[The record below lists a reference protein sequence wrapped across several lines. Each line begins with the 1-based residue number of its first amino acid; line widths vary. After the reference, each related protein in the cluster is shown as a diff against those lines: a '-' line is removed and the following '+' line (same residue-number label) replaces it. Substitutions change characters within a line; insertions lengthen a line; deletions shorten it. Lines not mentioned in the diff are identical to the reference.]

1 MAIKK
6 KKIVIIGIAG
16 LGNMLLFMPV
26 LENIRRQ
33 YPFSK
38 ITLLTFQLEG
48 DHWLVESDLVDDVM
62 FFHWFKYKDVPT
74 KEKILMSIQMVKA
87 IVSLRLSRFDISI
100 WPCVVNTSIKMEILS
115 ALIGAKMRLLH
126 SGNLPILN
134 HLVFMP
140 PRTHLVVHNI
150 NLFRVIN
157 NEVTLPEEIRLP
169 IQKEEIDM
177 GKKTLDSLGIG
188 NECTII
194 GFQPGGNRTIDPY
207 RQWQP
212 EKFATLG
219 DRFCGT
225 IKGKVKIFLFGSRS
239 EKPLLDSIAA
249 QAKHEFHVISDLS
262 LREVAALI
270 SHFDLFIANDSGLMH
285 LASAV
290 GTRVLGILGLTDP
303 QMTGPWGSRTHVIR
317 MELPCSP
324 CYVEGYQ
331 KHCLHHACLN
341 ELSADDVFSVALGL
355 LKGDKNG
362 SNTQKVYN
370 IEKPEILP
378 LAFQALSDPKRKNKD
393 KQ

>member
-1 MAIKK
+1 MR
-6 KKIVIIGIAG
+6 KIVIIGIAG

-26 LENIRRQ
+26 LANLRRQ
-33 YPFSK
+33 YPFSR
-38 ITLLTFQLEG
+38 ITLLTSQLEG
-48 DHWLVESDLVDDVM
+48 DHWLIESNLIDDVM
-62 FFHWFKYKDVPT
+62 LFPWFKYKDVPT

-87 IVSLRLSRFDISI
+87 IISLRLSRFDISI
-100 WPCVVNTSIKMEILS
+100 WPCVVNTTIKMEILS
-115 ALIGAKMRLLH
+115 ALIGAKLRLLH
-126 SGNLPILN
+126 YGNLPILN
-134 HLVFMP
+134 HLVSMP

-150 NLFRVIN
+150 NLFREIN
-157 NEVTLPEEIRLP
+157 NEVTIPDEVRLP
-169 IQKEEIDM
+169 IQKEEIAM
-177 GKKTLDSLGIG
+177 GKKTLDYLGIG
-188 NECTII
+188 NSCTII
-194 GFQPGGNRTIDPY
+194 GFQPGGNRAFDAN
-207 RQWQP
+207 RQWSP
-212 EKFATLG
+212 EKFVALG
-219 DRFCGT
+219 DRLCGT

-239 EKPLLDSIAA
+239 EKPLLDSISA
-249 QAKHEFHVISDLS
+249 QAKHEFHVFSDLS

-290 GTRVLGILGLTDP
+290 GTRVLGILGPTDP
-303 QMTGPWGSRTHVIR
+303 QMTGPWGSFLHVVR

-331 KHCLHHACLN
+331 KHCSHHACLN
-341 ELSADDVFSVALGL
+341 ELSVDDVFSVALAL